1 MSRPANDGLP
11 DMASSDPV
19 SEKKRSITLFP
30 KQDRRALRL
39 VAATSDLFLRSR
51 ITELAKQT
59 GADPYFGTEPDELK
73 RLVAEKRPELVILD
87 LSSTDYDPFSVARE
101 LKTTFN
107 SRLFGLFP
115 HVRTELKK
123 RADEIGFEY
132 VVPNSSFLPSLRRVL
147 LERAE
152 DD

>member
-1 MSRPANDGLP
+1 MKWDW
-11 DMASSDPV
+11 
-19 SEKKRSITLFP
+19 K
-30 KQDRRALRL
+30 ALRL

-59 GADPYFGTEPDELK
+59 GADPLFGTGPDELR
-73 RLVAEKRPELVILD
+73 RLVAETRPELVILD
-87 LSSTDYDPFSVARE
+87 LSSIDFDPFSVARE

-107 SRLFGLFP
+107 SRLFGLYP

-123 RADEIGFEY
+123 QADEIGFEY

>member
-1 MSRPANDGLP
+1 
-11 DMASSDPV
+11 
-19 SEKKRSITLFP
+19 
-30 KQDRRALRL
+30 LRI

-59 GADPYFGTEPDELK
+59 GADPFFGTGPDELR
-73 RLVAEKRPELVILD
+73 RLVAENRPDLVILD
-87 LSSTDYDPFSVARE
+87 LSSTDYDPFSIAHE

-132 VVPNSSFLPSLRRVL
+132 VVPNSNFLPSLRRVL

>member
-1 MSRPANDGLP
+1 M
-11 DMASSDPV
+11 
-19 SEKKRSITLFP
+19 
-30 KQDRRALRL
+30 RL

-51 ITELAKQT
+51 VTELAKQT
-59 GADPYFGTEPDELK
+59 GADPFFGTGPDELR
-73 RLVAEKRPELVILD
+73 RLVAQNRPELVILD
-87 LSSTDYDPFSVARE
+87 LSSSDYDALSIARE

-107 SRLFGLFP
+107 VRLFGLYP

-123 RADEIGFEY
+123 QADEIGFEY
-132 VVPNSSFLPSLRRVL
+132 VVPNSNFLPVLRRVL

>member
-1 MSRPANDGLP
+1 M
-11 DMASSDPV
+11 
-19 SEKKRSITLFP
+19 
-30 KQDRRALRL
+30 RL

-59 GADPYFGTEPDELK
+59 GTDPFFGTGPDELK
-73 RLVAEKRPELVILD
+73 RLVAENRPELVILD
-87 LSSTDYDPFSVARE
+87 LSSTDYDPFSVASE
-101 LKTTFN
+101 LKTIFN
-107 SRLFGLFP
+107 ARLFGLYP

-132 VVPNSSFLPSLRRVL
+132 VVPNSNFLPSLRRIM
-147 LERAE
+147 LERTE

>member
-1 MSRPANDGLP
+1 M
-11 DMASSDPV
+11 
-19 SEKKRSITLFP
+19 
-30 KQDRRALRL
+30 RL

-59 GADPYFGTEPDELK
+59 GTDPFFGTGPDELK
-73 RLVAEKRPELVILD
+73 RLVAENRPELVILD
-87 LSSTDYDPFSVARE
+87 LSSTDYDPFSVASE
-101 LKTTFN
+101 LKTIFN
-107 SRLFGLFP
+107 ARLFGLYP

-132 VVPNSSFLPSLRRVL
+132 VVPNSNFLSSLRRV

>member
-1 MSRPANDGLP
+1 
-11 DMASSDPV
+11 
-19 SEKKRSITLFP
+19 
-30 KQDRRALRL
+30 LRL

-51 ITELAKQT
+51 ITELAKQI
-59 GADPYFGTEPDELK
+59 GADPFFGTGPEELK
-73 RLVAEKRPELVILD
+73 RLVVEKRPELVILD
-87 LSSTDYDPFSVARE
+87 LSSTDYDAFSVAHE

-123 RADEIGFEY
+123 RADEMGFEY

>member
-1 MSRPANDGLP
+1 
-11 DMASSDPV
+11 
-19 SEKKRSITLFP
+19 
-30 KQDRRALRL
+30 LRL

-59 GADPYFGTEPDELK
+59 GADPFFGTGLEELR
-73 RLVAEKRPELVILD
+73 RLVAEKRPELVIID
-87 LSSTDYDPFSVARE
+87 LSSTDYDPFSVAKE

-107 SRLFGLFP
+107 SRLFGLYP
-115 HVRTELKK
+115 HVQTELKK

-132 VVPNSSFLPSLRRVL
+132 VVPNSNFLSSLRRVL

>member
-1 MSRPANDGLP
+1 M
-11 DMASSDPV
+11 
-19 SEKKRSITLFP
+19 
-30 KQDRRALRL
+30 RL
-39 VAATSDLFLRSR
+39 VAATSDLFIRSR

-59 GADPYFGTEPDELK
+59 GADPYFGTGTDELR

-87 LSSTDYDPFSVARE
+87 LSSTDYDPFSVAKE

-107 SRLFGLFP
+107 SRLFGLYP

-123 RADEIGFEY
+123 RADETGFEY
-132 VVPNSSFLPSLRRVL
+132 VVPNSNFLPSLRRVL
-147 LERAE
+147 LDRVE

>member
-1 MSRPANDGLP
+1 M
-11 DMASSDPV
+11 
-19 SEKKRSITLFP
+19 
-30 KQDRRALRL
+30 RL

-59 GADPYFGTEPDELK
+59 GADAFFGTGPDELK
-73 RLVAEKRPELVILD
+73 RLVAENRPELVILD
-87 LSSTDYDPFSVARE
+87 LSSIDYDPFSVARE

-107 SRLFGLFP
+107 SRLFGLYP
-115 HVRTELKK
+115 HVKTELKK
-123 RADEIGFEY
+123 QADAIGFEY

>member
-1 MSRPANDGLP
+1 M
-11 DMASSDPV
+11 
-19 SEKKRSITLFP
+19 
-30 KQDRRALRL
+30 RL

-73 RLVAEKRPELVILD
+73 RLVGETRPELVILD
-87 LSSTDYDPFSVARE
+87 LSSTDYDPFSVAHE

-107 SRLFGLFP
+107 SRLFGLYP
-115 HVRTELKK
+115 HVRIELKK

-132 VVPNSSFLPSLRRVL
+132 VVPNSNFLPSLRRVL
-147 LERAE
+147 LERVE

>member
-11 DMASSDPV
+11 DMASSDLD
-19 SEKKRSITLFP
+19 SKKSSITLFA
-30 KQDRRALRL
+30 KQDQKALRV

-51 ITELAKQT
+51 IAELAKQT
-59 GADPYFGTEPDELK
+59 GADPFFGTGPDELR
-73 RLVAEKRPELVILD
+73 RLVAQNRPELVILD

-101 LKTTFN
+101 LKKTFN
-107 SRLFGLFP
+107 VRLFGLYP

-123 RADEIGFEY
+123 QADEIGFEY
-132 VVPNSSFLPSLRRVL
+132 VAPNSNFLPSLRRVL

>member
-1 MSRPANDGLP
+1 
-11 DMASSDPV
+11 
-19 SEKKRSITLFP
+19 
-30 KQDRRALRL
+30 LRL

-59 GADPYFGTEPDELK
+59 GADPFFGAGLDELK
-73 RLVAEKRPELVILD
+73 RLVAQTRPEVVILD
-87 LSSTDYDPFSVARE
+87 LSSTDYDPFSVAKE

-107 SRLFGLFP
+107 SRLFGLYP
-115 HVRTELKK
+115 HVRIELKK

-132 VVPNSSFLPSLRRVL
+132 VVPNSNFLSSLRRVL

>member
-1 MSRPANDGLP
+1 
-11 DMASSDPV
+11 
-19 SEKKRSITLFP
+19 
-30 KQDRRALRL
+30 LRV

-51 ITELAKQT
+51 IAELARQT
-59 GADPYFGTEPDELK
+59 GADPFFGTAPDELR
-73 RLVAEKRPELVILD
+73 RLVAENRPELVILD

-101 LKTTFN
+101 LKTKFN
-107 SRLFGLFP
+107 TRLFGLFP
-115 HVRTELKK
+115 HVKTELKK
-123 RADEIGFEY
+123 KADEIGFEY

>member
-11 DMASSDPV
+11 DMVSSDLD
-19 SEKKRSITLFP
+19 SKKSSITLFA
-30 KQDRRALRL
+30 KQNQTSMRL

-59 GADPYFGTEPDELK
+59 GADPFFGTGFDELR

-87 LSSTDYDPFSVARE
+87 LSSTDYDPFSVAKE
-101 LKTTFN
+101 LRMTFN
-107 SRLFGLFP
+107 SRLFGLYP

-123 RADEIGFEY
+123 QADEIGFEY
-132 VVPNSSFLPSLRRVL
+132 VVPNSNFLPILRRVL

>member
-1 MSRPANDGLP
+1 
-11 DMASSDPV
+11 
-19 SEKKRSITLFP
+19 
-30 KQDRRALRL
+30 LRL

-51 ITELAKQT
+51 IEELAKQT
-59 GADPYFGTEPDELK
+59 GADPFFGTQPEQLK
-73 RLVAEKRPELVILD
+73 RLVAENRPELVIID

-101 LKTTFN
+101 LKTKFN
-107 SRLFGLFP
+107 IRLFGLFP
-115 HVRTELKK
+115 HVKTELKK
-123 RADEIGFEY
+123 KADEIGFEY

>member
-1 MSRPANDGLP
+1 M
-11 DMASSDPV
+11 
-19 SEKKRSITLFP
+19 
-30 KQDRRALRL
+30 RL

-59 GADPYFGTEPDELK
+59 GTEPFFGTGPDELR
-73 RLVAEKRPELVILD
+73 RLVAQNRPGLVILD
-87 LSSTDYDPFSVARE
+87 LSSTDYDPFSVARD

-115 HVRTELKK
+115 HVRTDLKK
-123 RADEIGFEY
+123 LADEIGFEY
-132 VVPNSSFLPSLRRVL
+132 VVSNSNFLHILRRVL
-147 LERAE
+147 LEGAE

>member
-1 MSRPANDGLP
+1 L
-11 DMASSDPV
+11 
-19 SEKKRSITLFP
+19 
-30 KQDRRALRL
+30 
-39 VAATSDLFLRSR
+39 
-51 ITELAKQT
+51 
-59 GADPYFGTEPDELK
+59 Y
-73 RLVAEKRPELVILD
+73 
-87 LSSTDYDPFSVARE
+87 
-101 LKTTFN
+101 
-107 SRLFGLFP
+107 P

>member
-1 MSRPANDGLP
+1 M
-11 DMASSDPV
+11 
-19 SEKKRSITLFP
+19 
-30 KQDRRALRL
+30 RL

-59 GADPYFGTEPDELK
+59 GADPFFGTGPDELK
-73 RLVAEKRPELVILD
+73 RLVAENRPDLVILD
-87 LSSTDYDPFSVARE
+87 LSSTDYDPFSIAHE

-123 RADEIGFEY
+123 RADEMGFEY

>member
-1 MSRPANDGLP
+1 
-11 DMASSDPV
+11 
-19 SEKKRSITLFP
+19 
-30 KQDRRALRL
+30 LRL

-59 GADPYFGTEPDELK
+59 GADPYFGTGLEEVK
-73 RLVAEKRPELVILD
+73 RLVGETRPELVILD
-87 LSSTDYDPFSVARE
+87 LSSTDFDPFFVAHE

-107 SRLFGLFP
+107 SRLFGLYP
-115 HVRTELKK
+115 HVRTELRK
-123 RADEIGFEY
+123 RADEMGFEY

-147 LERAE
+147 LERVE